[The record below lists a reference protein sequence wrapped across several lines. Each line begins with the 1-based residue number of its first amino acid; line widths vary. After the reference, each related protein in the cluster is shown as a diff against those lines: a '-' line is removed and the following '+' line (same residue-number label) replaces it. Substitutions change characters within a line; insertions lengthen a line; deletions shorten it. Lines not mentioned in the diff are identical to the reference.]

1 MIILIHGEDEIKSRE
16 RLLALKAG
24 FGENGCELVN
34 LDGKTVRAEEIGM
47 RALTTS
53 LLGQSPAV
61 FVEGFFARK
70 KKIDKEIEALNGE
83 VIFWEG
89 KEISKTILSS
99 LPKSWKVELFAIP
112 ASLFRFLDSLAPGRM
127 QTNVSSLHQV
137 LRSASP
143 EMLLPIF
150 AWHTRQLIWTKVD
163 PQTLALPSWKVQ
175 KLSAQAN
182 RFESDALY
190 LLHSKLT
197 DLDRDIKTGN
207 SPLPL
212 SSSLDLV
219 VSTI

>member
-1 MIILIHGEDEIKSRE
+1 MIILVHGEDEIKSRE
-16 RLLALKAG
+16 RFLALKAR
-24 FGENGCELVN
+24 FEKSGCELVN
-34 LDGKTVRAEEIGM
+34 LDGKTAKIEEIKM

-70 KKIDKEIEALNGE
+70 KKIDKGTEAIDGE

-89 KEISKTILSS
+89 REISKTILSS

-112 ASLFRFLDSLAPGRM
+112 NSLFRFLDSLAPGRM
-127 QTNVSSLHQV
+127 KTNVSSLHQA
-137 LRSASP
+137 LTTATP
-143 EMLLPIF
+143 EMLFPLLS
-150 AWHTRQLIWTKVD
+150 WHTRQLIWAKVE
-163 PQTLALPSWKVQ
+163 PQTLAFPSWKTQ
-175 KLSAQAN
+175 KLTAQAS

-197 DLDRDIKTGN
+197 NLDRDLKTGN

-212 SSSLDLV
+212 SSSLDLII
-219 VSTI
+219 TDI

>member
-1 MIILIHGEDEIKSRE
+1 MIVLIHGEDETKSRE
-16 RLLALKAG
+16 RFLALKAG
-24 FGENGCELVN
+24 FEKNGSELVN
-34 LDGKTVRAEEIGM
+34 LDGKTTKIEEIGM
-47 RALTTS
+47 RALITS

-70 KKIDKEIEALNGE
+70 KKIDMGTEALSGE

-89 KEISKTILSS
+89 REISKTILSG

-112 ASLFRFLDSLAPGRM
+112 VSLFRFLDSLAPGRM

-137 LRSASP
+137 LTTATP
-143 EMLLPIF
+143 EMLLPLLS
-150 AWHTRQLIWTKVD
+150 WHTRQLIWAKVE
-163 PQTLALPSWKVQ
+163 PQTLAFPSWKTQ

-182 RFESDALY
+182 RFENDALY
-190 LLHSKLT
+190 ALHSKLT
-197 DLDRDIKTGN
+197 NLDRDLKTGN

-219 VSTI
+219 ISDI